1 MQLLLQCM
9 SPFLALNGHA
19 YCVPSCPLLR
29 AQLPRRYVV
38 GAAVIDPLRHFQRIV
53 CYVAQRG
60 PAGSTVC

>member
-29 AQLPRRYVV
+29 GLCCKTLIETNHER
-38 GAAVIDPLRHFQRIV
+38 
-53 CYVAQRG
+53 
-60 PAGSTVC
+60 

>member
-38 GAAVIDPLRHFQRIV
+38 GAAVIDPKPTFVVPILLRRT
-53 CYVAQRG
+53 A
-60 PAGSTVC
+60 PLTMW